1 MILLHDEGCD
11 EKLNFAGKSDKGL
24 VRRTNQD
31 CFAVER
37 LSDDAVFAVVCDGMG
52 GANGGNVASELAV
65 ETFCE
70 KVKGAWRSGMPQRSV
85 YNLLKSS
92 ATAANITVFDKAK
105 SDDALSG
112 MGTTVVA
119 ATVCGGMAYIIHAGD
134 SRAYK
139 FGKDGLV
146 QITRDHSV
154 VQAMVESGKLTKE
167 AARVHP
173 RKNVITRALGV
184 DENLNVE
191 YAEVEIDEGE
201 GLLLCS
207 DGLTNFVSDEQIA
220 EIIEKTPL
228 CDCPQSFVELAN
240 KNGGGDNITAVMVL
254 NEKGE
259 EQNG

>member
-1 MILLHDEGCD
+1 
-11 EKLNFAGKSDKGL
+11 
-24 VRRTNQD
+24 
-31 CFAVER
+31 
-37 LSDDAVFAVVCDGMG
+37 
-52 GANGGNVASELAV
+52 
-65 ETFCE
+65 
-70 KVKGAWRSGMPQRSV
+70 
-85 YNLLKSS
+85 
-92 ATAANITVFDKAK
+92 
-105 SDDALSG
+105 
-112 MGTTVVA
+112 
-119 ATVCGGMAYIIHAGD
+119 MAYLIHAGD

-139 FGKDGLV
+139 FSKDGLV

-154 VQAMVESGKLTKE
+154 VQAMVESGKLTKA

-184 DENLNVE
+184 DENLDVE